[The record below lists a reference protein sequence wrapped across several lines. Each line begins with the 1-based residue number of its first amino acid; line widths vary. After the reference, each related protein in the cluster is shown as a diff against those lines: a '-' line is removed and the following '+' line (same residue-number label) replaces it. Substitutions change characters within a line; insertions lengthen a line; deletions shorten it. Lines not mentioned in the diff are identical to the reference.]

1 MFPLLIQNAL
11 LDLNS
16 REFKLE
22 VTIVMLMY
30 AKVHIHKT
38 SRSFLKHYFILKG
51 LETSKSSKNNSHQ
64 NLNVNSLLSDDF
76 IGHNK
81 ECD

>member
-1 MFPLLIQNAL
+1 
-11 LDLNS
+11 
-16 REFKLE
+16 
-22 VTIVMLMY
+22 MLMY

-38 SRSFLKHYFILKG
+38 SRSFKKHYLIRRG
-51 LETSKSSKNNSHQ
+51 LETSKSSRNNSHQ
-64 NLNVNSLLSDDF
+64 NLNVNSLFIDDF